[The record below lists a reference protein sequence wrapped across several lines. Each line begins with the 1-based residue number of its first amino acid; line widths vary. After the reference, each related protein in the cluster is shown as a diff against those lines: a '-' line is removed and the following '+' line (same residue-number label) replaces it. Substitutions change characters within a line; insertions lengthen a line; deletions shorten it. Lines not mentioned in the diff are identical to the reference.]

1 MREYHHRIVCEA
13 LFAAPLLAVLALQGC
28 QGDRPPTEPSA
39 EQAARPAS
47 PAGEAPTAAAT
58 APTVDEVK
66 ETPERF
72 YGRQVRLTGEVDEV
86 FSDRAFELE
95 GTGWAFDDDIT
106 VLARTSVQLAGAG
119 LEDGDELIV
128 SGTVRPM
135 VVAEVEREL
144 GWDLSPELEV
154 RLKERPVLVA
164 DSIRRVRDQAS
175 WTPEGQAQPVAA
187 VITIVTAVD
196 PGALDGQQVDLGRE
210 RVQSVMGRGL
220 WIGPGHMSQIFV
232 LPQETPEGVEAGD
245 EVQVTGTLRKV
256 PKDAVKAW
264 KLPKTMAGVV
274 REEYLFIDEAS
285 VRELPAR
292 QRPET

>member
-1 MREYHHRIVCEA
+1 
-13 LFAAPLLAVLALQGC
+13 
-28 QGDRPPTEPSA
+28 
-39 EQAARPAS
+39 
-47 PAGEAPTAAAT
+47 
-58 APTVDEVK
+58 
-66 ETPERF
+66 ERF

-164 DSIRRVRDQAS
+164 DSIRR
-175 WTPEGQAQPVAA
+175 
-187 VITIVTAVD
+187 
-196 PGALDGQQVDLGRE
+196 
-210 RVQSVMGRGL
+210 
-220 WIGPGHMSQIFV
+220 
-232 LPQETPEGVEAGD
+232 
-245 EVQVTGTLRKV
+245 
-256 PKDAVKAW
+256 
-264 KLPKTMAGVV
+264 
-274 REEYLFIDEAS
+274 
-285 VRELPAR
+285 
-292 QRPET
+292 